1 MVAGDALGLHAG
13 TGLGVEEQ
21 GVQLLHMTAGFNKL
35 CRHRVG
41 VSCGGGELEA
51 AGVGGNAGVQAV
63 RNVGGDSH
71 PHLHDDLIQQ
81 FRCRSG
87 TGIQK
92 GKIGIAVVACV
103 VVDAQVYMACVLRHT
118 VIFAKQLQTG
128 HVHRNH
134 GAGLELALEQP
145 WVCKGIAGRNGIGAE
160 HRCCFFQRFERI
172 VQGAA
177 AADGVTVRVFVAQNQ
192 NVVRSQQAL
201 RHLLHIQLFC
211 HPMIHPF
218 RKGSQSSVC
227 SVSAGCASSSPF
239 TFRLRSS
246 SLMWAA

>member
-1 MVAGDALGLHAG
+1 M
-13 TGLGVEEQ
+13 
-21 GVQLLHMTAGFNKL
+21 
-35 CRHRVG
+35 
-41 VSCGGGELEA
+41 
-51 AGVGGNAGVQAV
+51 
-63 RNVGGDSH
+63 GGDSH

-103 VVDAQVYMACVLRHT
+103 VVDAQVHMACVLRHT

-128 HVHRNH
+128 HIHRDH
-134 GAGLELALEQP
+134 SAGLELALEQP
-145 WVCKGIAGRNGIGAE
+145 WVRKGVAGRNVIGAE
-160 HRCCFFQRFERI
+160 HRRCFFQRFERI